1 MPKTI
6 SGLWPSITQFDNI
19 YHAYLEA
26 RRSKRYRP
34 DVLRFSES
42 LEDNLFALQAAMIEK
57 TWTPGPQR

>member
-19 YHAYLEA
+19 YRAYLEA

-34 DVLRFSES
+34 DVLRFAES
-42 LEDNLFALQAAMIEK
+42 LEDNLFCARR
-57 TWTPGPQR
+57 P